1 MKGRPYFILWLILIG
16 IAVFVL
22 RNAMSRPRSLG
33 IIPWRSDFESARQA
47 AIDAHKPLFVD
58 FRASWCGP
66 CQEMDET
73 TWSDQKVAA
82 ALGDYVPV
90 SVDLESEPSIAER
103 YQVSN
108 LPAML
113 IIDPATGEMGRGL
126 VGEPTPKEFIDWLA
140 GKSTLPSL

>member
-22 RNAMSRPRSLG
+22 RNAMSRPHSSG

-90 SVDLESEPSIAER
+90 SVDVDSDPAIAQR
-103 YQVSN
+103 YQINN
-108 LPAML
+108 LPAVV
-113 IIDPATGEMGRGL
+113 IIDPATGNIGRGL
-126 VGEPTPKEFIDWLA
+126 VGAANPREFLEWLG
-140 GKSTLPSL
+140 GKSLPAL